1 MLLGVTE
8 AEEEMVLGSWK
19 VATENGPEVEACL
32 RALVQAVGAPKRGL
46 HDLSRGIRQAWVAA
60 LPAVAHDV
68 CHFHFCR
75 DVGRDLCE
83 GKEQA
88 LRKEIRRHKLQLRL
102 HDQRIIETCAIGRAI
117 GAKIAAP
124 AVLQRLL
131 QAEAIDARE
140 RQTLGREVIIATHQ
154 WILDYASDGQG
165 RGFPFDPRV
174 LYLHRRIVQ
183 AEKRLGELVERVGG
197 TAGIPVSL
205 YHLSER
211 LHAYVGDTAV
221 IKAAAEYEEAWALFN
236 RLRSVLR
243 LEASGKAAPLSDPY
257 TLAASDGREIAAG
270 LTAFASELQ
279 GELAEAGDRSQAKM
293 QRIVLVHLEEYA
305 PQLQGL
311 PAGEEGTWERT
322 TNTRERQWR
331 KLRRGLRKTH
341 GRSNVGRDLAK
352 LPDVLGLVPNLT
364 NSRYIELV
372 VGKPERLADQF
383 AAVAAKAGSFAQW
396 KAAQGP
402 VRTGRLPLK
411 EIRTEDLLQ
420 RVTESYARE
429 VLQGVAHHA

>member
-1 MLLGVTE
+1 M
-8 AEEEMVLGSWK
+8 
-19 VATENGPEVEACL
+19 
-32 RALVQAVGAPKRGL
+32 
-46 HDLSRGIRQAWVAA
+46 AA

-88 LRKEIRRHKLQLRL
+88 LRKEIRRHRLQLRL
-102 HDQRIIETCAIGRAI
+102 HDQRIIETCAIERAI

-124 AVLQRLL
+124 AALQRLL
-131 QAEAIDARE
+131 QAEAIGLRE
-140 RQTLGREVIIATHQ
+140 RETLGREVIIATHQ
-154 WILDYASDGQG
+154 WILDYASDGRG

-183 AEKRLGELVERVGG
+183 AEVRLRELLERVRG
-197 TAGIPVSL
+197 TAGIPVAL

-211 LHAYVGDTAV
+211 LHAYVADRAV
-221 IKAAAEYEEAWALFN
+221 LEAAAEHEEAWALFN

-243 LEASGKAAPLSDPY
+243 LEASGRAAPLSDAY
-257 TLAASDGREIAAG
+257 ALAASDGREITAG
-270 LTAFASELQ
+270 LAAFASELR
-279 GELAEAGDRSQAKM
+279 GELAEAGDTSQAKA
-293 QRIVLVHLEEYA
+293 QRTVLVHLEEYA

-311 PAGEEGTWERT
+311 PAGEEGRWERT
-322 TNTRERQWR
+322 TKTRERQWR
-331 KLRRGLRKTH
+331 QMRRGLRKTH

-352 LPDVLGLVPNLT
+352 LPDALGLVPNLT
-364 NSRYIELV
+364 DSRYIELV
-372 VGKPERLADQF
+372 VGKPEHLAGQF

-396 KAAQGP
+396 KVTQGP

-429 VLQGVAHHA
+429 VLPGVAPHA